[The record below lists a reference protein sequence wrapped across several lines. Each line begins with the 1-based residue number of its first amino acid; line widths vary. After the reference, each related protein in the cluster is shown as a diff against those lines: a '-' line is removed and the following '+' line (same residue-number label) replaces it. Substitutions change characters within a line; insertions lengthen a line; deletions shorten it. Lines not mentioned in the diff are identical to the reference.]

1 MTMRTVRARDV
12 MSAPVIMIDVDDS
25 IWQAWSVMLDSG
37 LRHLVVC
44 DRNHCVGVL
53 DDRTLFSLW
62 PADPFGVRYTS
73 VRRLIP
79 PRTTCVLP
87 DTSLS
92 QVARVM
98 LDQRLDV
105 VPVTAADGTVLGV
118 VTSRDLTSAVA
129 HHDLVIPELEE
140 AAR

>member
-1 MTMRTVRARDV
+1 MSRKPRGSRTSEGRGPRRAVVTMRTVRARDV

-98 LDQRLDV
+98 LDQRLD
-105 VPVTAADGTVLGV
+105 AQ
-118 VTSRDLTSAVA
+118 SRLFSRPHVFFPT
-129 HHDLVIPELEE
+129 
-140 AAR
+140 